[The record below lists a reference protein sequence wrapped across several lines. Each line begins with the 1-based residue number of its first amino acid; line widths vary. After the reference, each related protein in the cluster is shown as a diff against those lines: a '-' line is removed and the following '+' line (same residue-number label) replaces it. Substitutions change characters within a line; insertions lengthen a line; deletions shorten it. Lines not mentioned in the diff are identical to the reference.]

1 MKVKFYILY
10 SNKSVLQECS
20 W

>member
-10 SNKSVLQECS
+10 SNKSMLQECS